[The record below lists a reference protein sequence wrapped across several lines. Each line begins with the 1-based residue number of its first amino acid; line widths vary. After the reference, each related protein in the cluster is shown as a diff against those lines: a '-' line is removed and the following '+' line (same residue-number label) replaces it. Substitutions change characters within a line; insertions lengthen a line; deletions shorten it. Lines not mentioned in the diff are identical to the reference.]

1 MCYFNF
7 AHAGLKV
14 DLEDSSFVS
23 NRDWDLMYL
32 YELFKEDFFDFG
44 NMSVQDR
51 ELSDEELVSAVEVV
65 ENDRNCEKYSP
76 IVEDITMDDLELS
89 AAVEKIKQE

>member
-1 MCYFNF
+1 MYYFNF
-7 AHAGLKV
+7 AHAGLKM

-23 NRDWDLMYL
+23 NQDWDPTYL
-32 YELFKEDFFDFG
+32 YELFKEDFFDFE

-65 ENDRNCEKYSP
+65 ESYRNCEKYSP
-76 IVEDITMDDLELS
+76 IVEDIMMDDLELS
-89 AAVEKIKQE
+89 AAVEKIEQE